1 MPQRNQWRNLL
12 GTCQWCS
19 TMSMPYNRSEK
30 PQACLKLTRSWR
42 IGRDQRSLIGSTL
55 WTYSSEL
62 DEKQW
67 KISVRLHVEWCIN
80 IWDHVQSFS
89 SKKFRKCRA
98 SCHLTAEEHALMT
111 EVNVTRFPCRFLLEK
126 SANNQRAFCH
136 SAAPWHADTA
146 AVKARTSGCP
156 RNSWRSSSKRT
167 ARCHC
172 CAFLQELMAT
182 LYLKVSGEQQRSS
195 NASCQPYFCGIQAMP
210 RQPLQGS
217 HDRSPD
223 LRLTN
228 FGDPGENDKAG
239 SGQDL
244 SKSAEMSRQVSH
256 LPHNHDTHDG
266 TEIWKNMKKK
276 TLLSMA
282 KVLTTSTYVAL
293 FLICMTEPLSP
304 SAYPTLLQSFSKL
317 WILLDLSSC
326 YSSIQCNLQWLIPA
340 AVPAP
345 NCPWRVDVG
354 EVLRG
359 LVPRPPVEICPW
371 IKEPI
376 PLGGVPIQYH
386 IISYHLNSYH
396 IT

>member
-1 MPQRNQWRNLL
+1 
-12 GTCQWCS
+12 
-19 TMSMPYNRSEK
+19 MPYSIRSEK

-42 IGRDQRSLIGSTL
+42 IARDQRSLIGSTL

-210 RQPLQGS
+210 RQPLEGS

-244 SKSAEMSRQVSH
+244 SKSAEMSRQVSY

-266 TEIWKNMKKK
+266 TEIWKNIKKKK
-276 TLLSMA
+276 TLLSMT

-293 FLICMTEPLSP
+293 FRICMTEPLSP

-326 YSSIQCNLQWLIPA
+326 YSSIQCILQWVVDSGGRACTQLPLA
-340 AVPAP
+340 RGRRRSAP
-345 NCPWRVDVG
+345 RARAKTTCGNLSLDQGTHSIGRST
-354 EVLRG
+354 
-359 LVPRPPVEICPW
+359 
-371 IKEPI
+371 K
-376 PLGGVPIQYH
+376 YH

-396 IT
+396 LITIWRVPP